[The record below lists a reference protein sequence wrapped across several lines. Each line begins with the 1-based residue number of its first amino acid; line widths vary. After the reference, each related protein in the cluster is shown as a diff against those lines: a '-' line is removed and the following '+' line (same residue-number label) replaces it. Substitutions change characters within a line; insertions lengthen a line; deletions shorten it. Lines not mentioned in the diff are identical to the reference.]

1 MTSLRILMV
10 IIPLVAETGEDA
22 QNSTLLTC
30 KTREFSLL
38 AEAMSRRTCLATRRS
53 PDGAAYGLHGSG
65 SAMRNS
71 CDGEQDKREINGNV
85 EYQWSY
91 E

>member
-1 MTSLRILMV
+1 MV

-38 AEAMSRRTCLATRRS
+38 AEAMSRRTCLATQVYRQEGQRDCRDES
-53 PDGAAYGLHGSG
+53 NNY
-65 SAMRNS
+65 
-71 CDGEQDKREINGNV
+71 
-85 EYQWSY
+85 
-91 E
+91 